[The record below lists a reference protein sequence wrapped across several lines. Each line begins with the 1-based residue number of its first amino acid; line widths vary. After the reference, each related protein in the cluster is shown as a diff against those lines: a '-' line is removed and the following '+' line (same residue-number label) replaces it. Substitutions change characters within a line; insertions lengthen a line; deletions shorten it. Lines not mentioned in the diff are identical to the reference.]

1 MSAAQNLAY
10 SVVQVVHNF
19 GAVAAVGG
27 SAAAV
32 FNPRD
37 DSRRK
42 LAWLAFVG
50 WGIQGASGA
59 AFGAISYAFYHQ
71 LPDIAGAAV
80 VALLVK
86 MACVAAGFVLI
97 AAYLLRASGWTK
109 TSRDLAWRAS
119 LIFAALALTAAA
131 VLRWFS

>member
-1 MSAAQNLAY
+1 MSATQNLAY

-32 FNPRD
+32 FHPRD
-37 DSRRK
+37 DSKRK
-42 LAWLAFVG
+42 LAWLALAG
-50 WGIQGASGA
+50 WGVQGASGV

-80 VALLVK
+80 VALLIK
-86 MACVAAGFVLI
+86 MTCVTAGFVLI
-97 AAYLLRASGWTK
+97 ATYLLRASGWTK
-109 TSRDLAWRAS
+109 ASRDLAWRAS
-119 LIFAALALTAAA
+119 MAFATLALAAAA

>member
-10 SVVQVVHNF
+10 SVVQVAHNF

-32 FNPRD
+32 VTPHD

-42 LAWLAFVG
+42 LAWLALAG

-71 LPDIAGAAV
+71 LPDLAGAAV
-80 VALLVK
+80 VALLTK
-86 MACVAAGFVLI
+86 MTCVAAGFVLI

-109 TSRDLAWRAS
+109 SSRDLAWRAS
-119 LIFAALALTAAA
+119 FVFAALALAAAA